1 MDNYY
6 FIIIKK
12 SGNAVIRLLVFKLRD
27 FFIIKNKGDII
38 KKKKKLLATG
48 LAAIMVMGLVGCSS
62 SKSSSSSASSDASS
76 SAAKT
81 EKLQQIKDAGVLKVG
96 TSAEYSPYEFH
107 KVVDG
112 EDKIVGFDDFL
123 VQEIA
128 KDMGVKVEYEDMD
141 FDGLLGALQADKV
154 DIVLAGMTPDEKRK
168 KSVDFSDIYYTN
180 SNVCI
185 VAKGKEDTIKKSE
198 DLKDLKVGVQKGTT
212 QADYVTNTLGISDA
226 TQLKKIPDLM
236 LELQNG
242 KIDVIVTGKA
252 VAEINVKKYDNIA
265 IGNTTVGDEV
275 AETAAAAIKKSSKDV
290 DNTSFV
296 KSVNDTIKRLQDSG
310 DMDKYM
316 QEALKLAE

>member
-1 MDNYY
+1 M
-6 FIIIKK
+6 
-12 SGNAVIRLLVFKLRD
+12 KL
-27 FFIIKNKGDII
+27 
-38 KKKKKLLATG
+38 KKLLATG

-62 SKSSSSSASSDASS
+62 SKGSSSSASSDASS

-112 EDKIVGFDDFL
+112 EDKIVGFDDFV

-185 VAKGKEDTIKKSE
+185 VAKGKEDIIKKSE

-275 AETAAAAIKKSSKDV
+275 AETAAAAIKKSGNGV

>member
-1 MDNYY
+1 M
-6 FIIIKK
+6 
-12 SGNAVIRLLVFKLRD
+12 KL
-27 FFIIKNKGDII
+27 
-38 KKKKKLLATG
+38 KKLLATG

-62 SKSSSSSASSDASS
+62 SKGSSSSASSDASS

-112 EDKIVGFDDFL
+112 EDKIVGFDDFV

-185 VAKGKEDTIKKSE
+185 VTKGKEDTIKKSE

-275 AETAAAAIKKSSKDV
+275 AETAAAAIKKSGNGV
-290 DNTSFV
+290 DNTSFL

>member
-1 MDNYY
+1 M
-6 FIIIKK
+6 
-12 SGNAVIRLLVFKLRD
+12 KL
-27 FFIIKNKGDII
+27 
-38 KKKKKLLATG
+38 KKLLATG

-62 SKSSSSSASSDASS
+62 SKGSSPSASSDASS

-112 EDKIVGFDDFL
+112 EDKIVGFDDFV

-275 AETAAAAIKKSSKDV
+275 AETSAAAIKKSGNGV

-316 QEALKLAE
+316 QDALKLAE

>member
-1 MDNYY
+1 M
-6 FIIIKK
+6 
-12 SGNAVIRLLVFKLRD
+12 KL
-27 FFIIKNKGDII
+27 
-38 KKKKKLLATG
+38 KKLLATG

-62 SKSSSSSASSDASS
+62 SKGSSSSASSDASS

-242 KIDVIVTGKA
+242 IIDVIVTGKA

-275 AETAAAAIKKSSKDV
+275 AETSAAAIKKSGNGV

>member
-1 MDNYY
+1 M
-6 FIIIKK
+6 
-12 SGNAVIRLLVFKLRD
+12 KL
-27 FFIIKNKGDII
+27 
-38 KKKKKLLATG
+38 KKLLATG

-62 SKSSSSSASSDASS
+62 SKGSSSSASSDASS
-76 SAAKT
+76 SVAKT

-112 EDKIVGFDDFL
+112 EDKIVGFDDFV

-275 AETAAAAIKKSSKDV
+275 AETAAAAIKKSSNGV

-316 QEALKLAE
+316 QDALKLAE

>member
-1 MDNYY
+1 M
-6 FIIIKK
+6 
-12 SGNAVIRLLVFKLRD
+12 KL
-27 FFIIKNKGDII
+27 
-38 KKKKKLLATG
+38 KKLLATG

-62 SKSSSSSASSDASS
+62 SKGSSSSASSDASS

-112 EDKIVGFDDFL
+112 EDKIVGFDDFV

-185 VAKGKEDTIKKSE
+185 VTKGKEDTIKKSE

-252 VAEINVKKYDNIA
+252 VAEINVKNYKNVA

-275 AETAAAAIKKSSKDV
+275 AETAAAAIKKSGNGV

>member
-1 MDNYY
+1 M
-6 FIIIKK
+6 
-12 SGNAVIRLLVFKLRD
+12 KL
-27 FFIIKNKGDII
+27 
-38 KKKKKLLATG
+38 KKLLATG

-62 SKSSSSSASSDASS
+62 SKGSSSSASSDASS

-112 EDKIVGFDDFL
+112 EDKIVGFDDFV

-198 DLKDLKVGVQKGTT
+198 DLKDLKVGVHKGTT

-275 AETAAAAIKKSSKDV
+275 AETAAAAIKKSSNGV

>member
-1 MDNYY
+1 M
-6 FIIIKK
+6 
-12 SGNAVIRLLVFKLRD
+12 KL
-27 FFIIKNKGDII
+27 
-38 KKKKKLLATG
+38 KKLLATG

-62 SKSSSSSASSDASS
+62 SKGSSSSASSDASS

-112 EDKIVGFDDFL
+112 EYKIVGFDDFL

-212 QADYVTNTLGISDA
+212 QADYVTNTLGITDA
-226 TQLKKIPDLM
+226 TQLKRIPDLM

-275 AETAAAAIKKSSKDV
+275 AETAAAAIKKSSNGV

-316 QEALKLAE
+316 QDALKLAE

>member
-1 MDNYY
+1 M
-6 FIIIKK
+6 
-12 SGNAVIRLLVFKLRD
+12 KL
-27 FFIIKNKGDII
+27 
-38 KKKKKLLATG
+38 KKLLATG
-48 LAAIMVMGLVGCSS
+48 LAAMMVMGLVGCSS
-62 SKSSSSSASSDASS
+62 SKGSSSSASSDASS

-112 EDKIVGFDDFL
+112 EDKIVGFDDFV

-168 KSVDFSDIYYTN
+168 KSVDFSEIYYTN

-275 AETAAAAIKKSSKDV
+275 AETAAAAIKKSSNGV

>member
-1 MDNYY
+1 M
-6 FIIIKK
+6 
-12 SGNAVIRLLVFKLRD
+12 KL
-27 FFIIKNKGDII
+27 
-38 KKKKKLLATG
+38 KKLLATG

-62 SKSSSSSASSDASS
+62 SNGSSSSASSDASS

-112 EDKIVGFDDFL
+112 EDKIVGFDDFV

-275 AETAAAAIKKSSKDV
+275 AETSAAAIKKSGNGV

-316 QEALKLAE
+316 QDALKLAE

>member
-1 MDNYY
+1 M
-6 FIIIKK
+6 
-12 SGNAVIRLLVFKLRD
+12 KL
-27 FFIIKNKGDII
+27 
-38 KKKKKLLATG
+38 KKLLATG

-62 SKSSSSSASSDASS
+62 SKGSSSSASSDASS

-212 QADYVTNTLGISDA
+212 QADYVTNTLGISNA

-275 AETAAAAIKKSSKDV
+275 AETAAAAIKKSGNGV

-316 QEALKLAE
+316 QDALKLAE

>member
-1 MDNYY
+1 M
-6 FIIIKK
+6 
-12 SGNAVIRLLVFKLRD
+12 KL
-27 FFIIKNKGDII
+27 
-38 KKKKKLLATG
+38 KKLLATG

-62 SKSSSSSASSDASS
+62 SKGSSSSASSDASS

-168 KSVDFSDIYYTN
+168 KSVDFSEIYYTN

-275 AETAAAAIKKSSKDV
+275 AETAAAAIKKSGNGV

>member
-1 MDNYY
+1 M
-6 FIIIKK
+6 
-12 SGNAVIRLLVFKLRD
+12 KL
-27 FFIIKNKGDII
+27 
-38 KKKKKLLATG
+38 KKLLATG

-62 SKSSSSSASSDASS
+62 SKGSSSSASSDASS

-198 DLKDLKVGVQKGTT
+198 DLKGLKVGVQKGTT
-212 QADYVTNTLGISDA
+212 QADYVTNTLGITDA
-226 TQLKKIPDLM
+226 TQLKRIPDLM

-275 AETAAAAIKKSSKDV
+275 AETAAAAIKKSSNGV

>member
-1 MDNYY
+1 M
-6 FIIIKK
+6 
-12 SGNAVIRLLVFKLRD
+12 KL
-27 FFIIKNKGDII
+27 
-38 KKKKKLLATG
+38 KKLLATG

-62 SKSSSSSASSDASS
+62 SKGSSSSASSDASS

-252 VAEINVKKYDNIA
+252 VAQINVKKYDNIA

-275 AETAAAAIKKSSKDV
+275 AETSAAAIKKSGNGV

>member
-1 MDNYY
+1 M
-6 FIIIKK
+6 
-12 SGNAVIRLLVFKLRD
+12 KL
-27 FFIIKNKGDII
+27 
-38 KKKKKLLATG
+38 KKLLATG

-62 SKSSSSSASSDASS
+62 SKGSSSSASSDASS

-112 EDKIVGFDDFL
+112 EDKIVGFDDFV

-242 KIDVIVTGKA
+242 KIDVIVIGKA

-275 AETAAAAIKKSSKDV
+275 AETAAAVIKKSGNGV

-316 QEALKLAE
+316 QDALKLAE

>member
-1 MDNYY
+1 M
-6 FIIIKK
+6 
-12 SGNAVIRLLVFKLRD
+12 KL
-27 FFIIKNKGDII
+27 
-38 KKKKKLLATG
+38 KKLLATG

-62 SKSSSSSASSDASS
+62 SKGSSSSASSDASS

>member
-1 MDNYY
+1 M
-6 FIIIKK
+6 
-12 SGNAVIRLLVFKLRD
+12 KL
-27 FFIIKNKGDII
+27 
-38 KKKKKLLATG
+38 KKLLATG

-62 SKSSSSSASSDASS
+62 SKGSSSSASSEASS

-275 AETAAAAIKKSSKDV
+275 AETSAAAIKKSGNGV

-316 QEALKLAE
+316 QDALKLAE

>member
-1 MDNYY
+1 M
-6 FIIIKK
+6 
-12 SGNAVIRLLVFKLRD
+12 KL
-27 FFIIKNKGDII
+27 
-38 KKKKKLLATG
+38 KKLLATG

-62 SKSSSSSASSDASS
+62 SKGSSSSASSDASS

-107 KVVDG
+107 KGVDG

-275 AETAAAAIKKSSKDV
+275 AETSAAAIKKSGNGV

-316 QEALKLAE
+316 QDALKLAE

>member
-1 MDNYY
+1 M
-6 FIIIKK
+6 
-12 SGNAVIRLLVFKLRD
+12 KL
-27 FFIIKNKGDII
+27 
-38 KKKKKLLATG
+38 KKLLATG

-62 SKSSSSSASSDASS
+62 SKGSISSASSDASS

-112 EDKIVGFDDFL
+112 EDKIVGFDDFV

-275 AETAAAAIKKSSKDV
+275 AETSAAAIKKSGNGV

-316 QEALKLAE
+316 QDALKLAE

>member
-1 MDNYY
+1 M
-6 FIIIKK
+6 
-12 SGNAVIRLLVFKLRD
+12 KL
-27 FFIIKNKGDII
+27 
-38 KKKKKLLATG
+38 KKLLATG
-48 LAAIMVMGLVGCSS
+48 LATIMVMGLVGCSS
-62 SKSSSSSASSDASS
+62 SKGSSSSASSDASS

-112 EDKIVGFDDFL
+112 EDKIVGFDDFV

-198 DLKDLKVGVQKGTT
+198 DLKGLKVGVQKGTT

-275 AETAAAAIKKSSKDV
+275 AETAAAAIKKSGNGV

>member
-1 MDNYY
+1 M
-6 FIIIKK
+6 
-12 SGNAVIRLLVFKLRD
+12 KL
-27 FFIIKNKGDII
+27 
-38 KKKKKLLATG
+38 KKLLATG

-62 SKSSSSSASSDASS
+62 SKGSSSSASSDASS

-242 KIDVIVTGKA
+242 KIDVIVTGKS

-275 AETAAAAIKKSSKDV
+275 AETSAAAIKKSGNGV

>member
-1 MDNYY
+1 M
-6 FIIIKK
+6 
-12 SGNAVIRLLVFKLRD
+12 KL
-27 FFIIKNKGDII
+27 
-38 KKKKKLLATG
+38 KKLLATG

-128 KDMGVKVEYEDMD
+128 KDMGVKVEYEGMD

>member
-1 MDNYY
+1 M
-6 FIIIKK
+6 
-12 SGNAVIRLLVFKLRD
+12 KL
-27 FFIIKNKGDII
+27 
-38 KKKKKLLATG
+38 KKLLATG
-48 LAAIMVMGLVGCSS
+48 LATIMVMGLVGCSS
-62 SKSSSSSASSDASS
+62 SKGSSSSASSDASS

-112 EDKIVGFDDFL
+112 EDKIVGFDDFV

-275 AETAAAAIKKSSKDV
+275 AETAAAAIKKSGNGV

>member
-1 MDNYY
+1 M
-6 FIIIKK
+6 
-12 SGNAVIRLLVFKLRD
+12 KL
-27 FFIIKNKGDII
+27 
-38 KKKKKLLATG
+38 KKLLATG
-48 LAAIMVMGLVGCSS
+48 LATIMVMGLVGCSS
-62 SKSSSSSASSDASS
+62 SKGSSSSASSDASS

-275 AETAAAAIKKSSKDV
+275 AETSAAAIKKSGNGV

>member
-1 MDNYY
+1 M
-6 FIIIKK
+6 
-12 SGNAVIRLLVFKLRD
+12 KL
-27 FFIIKNKGDII
+27 
-38 KKKKKLLATG
+38 KKLLATG

-62 SKSSSSSASSDASS
+62 SKGSSSSASSDASS

-212 QADYVTNTLGISDA
+212 QADYVTNTLGISNA

-275 AETAAAAIKKSSKDV
+275 AETAAAAIKKSSNGV